1 MDTDTGVSTA
11 ADGWGA
17 KARGALQQT
26 TDRYR
31 ALGAYP
37 DARRLIAAATS
48 P

>member
-26 TDRYR
+26 TDRYWGEKTTDEMCMG
-31 ALGAYP
+31 LFYVTEG
-37 DARRLIAAATS
+37 
-48 P
+48 